1 VDATKE
7 LLRRLAASDER
18 SIRDVL
24 SGRCQQGDGL
34 DRIARALVQLAAM
47 LAVDAPT
54 TSVRWAVDVASTA
67 GVDDAALVRV
77 LVSAASATG
86 AAQTVASA
94 LRLALAV
101 GVDLEV
107 DGEQV
112 RRQTARKVWEARGWA
127 TVACVYEERASDGS
141 WKPAKLALLRF
152 RRAQDAWKRQAA
164 LTLAGDDALALADAI
179 TGWRDLID
187 REPPR

>member
-1 VDATKE
+1 VDGTKE

-24 SGRCQQGDGL
+24 TGRPCAHGGGL
-34 DRIARALVQLAAM
+34 DRVARALVQLAAM
-47 LAVDAPT
+47 VAVDAPT
-54 TSVRWAVDVASTA
+54 TSLRWAVDVASGA

-94 LRLALAV
+94 PRLALAV

-107 DGEQV
+107 DG
-112 RRQTARKVWEARGWA
+112 W
-127 TVACVYEERASDGS
+127 DG
-141 WKPAKLALLRF
+141 
-152 RRAQDAWKRQAA
+152 
-164 LTLAGDDALALADAI
+164 T
-179 TGWRDLID
+179 
-187 REPPR
+187 

>member
-1 VDATKE
+1 VDGTKD

-24 SGRCQQGDGL
+24 TGRCGHADGL
-34 DRIARALVQLAAM
+34 DRVARALVQLAAM

-107 DGEQV
+107 DG
-112 RRQTARKVWEARGWA
+112 W
-127 TVACVYEERASDGS
+127 DG
-141 WKPAKLALLRF
+141 
-152 RRAQDAWKRQAA
+152 
-164 LTLAGDDALALADAI
+164 T
-179 TGWRDLID
+179 
-187 REPPR
+187 